1 MVPVYAISSVTS
13 KILYIRLLAIPIS
26 QLLELSFNSVGLFG
40 GQLVVSYDFP
50 LVVLQTISMI
60 FSTCDG
66 A

>member
-1 MVPVYAISSVTS
+1 
-13 KILYIRLLAIPIS
+13 
-26 QLLELSFNSVGLFG
+26 VGLFG